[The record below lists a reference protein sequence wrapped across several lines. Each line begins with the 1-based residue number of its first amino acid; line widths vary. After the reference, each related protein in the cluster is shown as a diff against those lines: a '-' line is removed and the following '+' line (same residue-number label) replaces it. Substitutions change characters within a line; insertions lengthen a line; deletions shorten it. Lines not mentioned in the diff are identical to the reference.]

1 MAWWPACAS
10 RFRKPEVRIIAG
22 QWRGRALIAPAGDA
36 TRPTADR
43 VREALFSMLASR
55 LGSFEG
61 LRVFDGFAGTGA
73 LGLEAL
79 SRGAAHA
86 VFVESDSV
94 AVKALKANIAAMKAP
109 GDVFAMPIE
118 TIGPARAACDIVLLD
133 PPYASGAGATA
144 LLRLAAQGW
153 IAPHALVSVETGRK
167 EALESE
173 FEVLAV
179 RDHGKARLHLLR
191 APG

>member
-1 MAWWPACAS
+1 M
-10 RFRKPEVRIIAG
+10 RIIAG
-22 QWRGRALIAPAGDA
+22 QWRGRALIAPPGAA

-43 VREALFSMLASR
+43 VREALFSMLTSR

-86 VFVESDSV
+86 TFVETDGV
-94 AVKALKANIAAMKAP
+94 ALKALKANVAAMKAP
-109 GDVFAMPIE
+109 ATVLAAPVASL
-118 TIGPARAACDIVLLD
+118 GPAPAGCDIVLLD
-133 PPYASGAGATA
+133 APYGEG
-144 LLRLAAQGW
+144 LAAPALAHLAARGW
-153 IAPHALVSVETGRK
+153 IAPHALISVETARK
-167 EALESE
+167 DPLESD
-173 FEVLAV
+173 FEMLSV